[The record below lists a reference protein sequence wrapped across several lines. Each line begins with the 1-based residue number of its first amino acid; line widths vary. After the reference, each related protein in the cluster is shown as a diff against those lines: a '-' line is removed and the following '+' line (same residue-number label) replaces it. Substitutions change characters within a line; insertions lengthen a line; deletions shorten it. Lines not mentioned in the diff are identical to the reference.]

1 MAKAK
6 KPLPSL
12 EWLKPRVRVT
22 RYLCLAGFAALV
34 VLLSA
39 WHLLFAT
46 MPSSIFWLI
55 FIVQL
60 VPLAVV
66 APGVLQGDPRGHSWL
81 CFVLNLYFIQGVL
94 ASFDPSKRLFG
105 LLEVSL
111 SFSLFVFALL
121 FIRWTYQQR
130 RKEAGEL

>member
-1 MAKAK
+1 MAKVK

-22 RYLCLAGFAALV
+22 RTLCLVGFFALIL
-34 VLLSA
+34 LLSL
-39 WHLLFAT
+39 WHLLFAQ
-46 MPSSIFWLI
+46 MPVSIFWLI

-60 VPLAVV
+60 VPLAIV
-66 APGVLQGDPRGHSWL
+66 APGVLGGDPRGHSWL

-105 LLEVSL
+105 LLEVL
-111 SFSLFVFALL
+111 VSFSLFVFALL

-130 RKEAGEL
+130 RREAGET